1 MSLRHGGRL
10 SELAGRHVDSGARRD
25 YNRVNG
31 KMTVDAGREKPPA
44 AVIDWHT
51 AKEG

>member
-1 MSLRHGGRL
+1 MSLRHRRQTARIGGAR
-10 SELAGRHVDSGARRD
+10 VDSGARRD
-25 YNRVNG
+25 YNRANG
-31 KMTVDAGREKPPA
+31 KMTVDAGREKPLA